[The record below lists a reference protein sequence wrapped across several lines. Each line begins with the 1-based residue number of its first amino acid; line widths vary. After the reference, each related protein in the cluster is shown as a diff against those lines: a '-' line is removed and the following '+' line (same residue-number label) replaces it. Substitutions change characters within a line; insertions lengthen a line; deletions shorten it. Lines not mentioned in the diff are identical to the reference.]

1 MNRTIQKVVNSADP
15 RLKLAYEDKEA
26 KVKFYTF
33 TDGQYLPALRGIA
46 AQRAR
51 RFVEMNITER
61 NMKALVKKCKD
72 HAQKMNVVDAFAI
85 IHEIEYRLEFL
96 GEEESLIDL
105 VCLYY
110 MLEDESPDFA
120 NETANAKKR
129 EFIQTNAKA
138 RAFFLPI
145 AVSLSSKLSNKH
157 LEDALGYLQE
167 VKPLAERIYRFIP
180 EMRITGSSNGSTGP
194 HTTHARGG

>member
-1 MNRTIQKVVNSADP
+1 MKNVIQKVVNATDP

-51 RFVEMNITER
+51 RFVEMNMTEK

-85 IHEIEYRLEFL
+85 IHEMEYRLEFL
-96 GEEESLIDL
+96 GEEESLLDL

-110 MLEDESPDFA
+110 LLEDESPEFA
-120 NETANAKKR
+120 NEQANAKKR
-129 EFIQTNAKA
+129 EFIMTNVKA

-145 AVSLSSKLSNKH
+145 AVSLSSKLSNKSLDAALNY
-157 LEDALGYLQE
+157 LEE
-167 VKPLAERIYRFIP
+167 VRPLAERIYRYIP
-180 EMRITGSSNGSTGP
+180 EMRMKSSSNG
-194 HTTHARGG
+194 